1 MALDA
6 IIKKI
11 KQFPLP
17 FFKNHNS
24 VFAEFESI
32 KKMFMWLALFSLSY
46 PSSGTNGLCRE
57 LIYTE

>member
-1 MALDA
+1 MALDS

-11 KQFPLP
+11 KQYPSP

-32 KKMFMWLALFSLSY
+32 KNMFMWLALFSLSC
-46 PSSGTNGLCRE
+46 PSLGPMACEGN
-57 LIYTE
+57 